1 MDSMKLP
8 IALVAAMAVQLAG
21 AVWWVSQQAATISNL
36 QDTVSVL
43 NAENKA
49 SDKVNMQRDI
59 LANSEKIEDLIDYII
74 ELEEEGEETASE
86 VWDDIE
92 LIWEVLDGM
101 TSSLMEIV
109 KVQGRIKT
117 LENTLEYLT
126 RAPTYSDA
134 R

>member
-1 MDSMKLP
+1 M
-8 IALVAAMAVQLAG
+8 
-21 AVWWVSQQAATISNL
+21 SQQAATISNL
-36 QDTVSVL
+36 QDTVSDL

-92 LIWEVLDGM
+92 LIWEDLDGM

>member
-1 MDSMKLP
+1 MKLP

-59 LANSEKIEDLIDYII
+59 LANSEKIEDIIDYIV

-92 LIWEVLDGM
+92 LIWEDLDGM

-126 RAPTYSDA
+126 RTPAHSDA

>member
-1 MDSMKLP
+1 MKLP

-92 LIWEVLDGM
+92 LIWEDLDGM

-109 KVQGRIKT
+109 KVQSRIKT

>member
-92 LIWEVLDGM
+92 LIWEDLDGM

-109 KVQGRIKT
+109 KVQSRIKT

-126 RAPTYSDA
+126 RTPAHSDA

>member
-1 MDSMKLP
+1 MKLP

-92 LIWEVLDGM
+92 LIWEDLDGM

-126 RAPTYSDA
+126 RTPAHSDA

>member
-36 QDTVSVL
+36 QDRVSVL

-59 LANSEKIEDLIDYII
+59 LANSEKIEDIIDYIV

-92 LIWEVLDGM
+92 LIWEDLDGM

-126 RAPTYSDA
+126 RTPAHSDA

>member
-59 LANSEKIEDLIDYII
+59 LANSEKIEDIIDYIV

-92 LIWEVLDGM
+92 LIWEDLDGM

-126 RAPTYSDA
+126 RTPAHSDA

>member
-1 MDSMKLP
+1 MKLP

-21 AVWWVSQQAATISNL
+21 AVWWVSQQAATITNL
-36 QDTVSVL
+36 QETVSVL

-59 LANSEKIEDLIDYII
+59 LANSEKIENIIDYIA

-86 VWDDIE
+86 VWEDIE
-92 LIWEVLDGM
+92 LIWEDMGGM
-101 TSSLMEIV
+101 TVHMMEIV
-109 KVQGRIKT
+109 KIQSRVKT

-126 RAPTYSDA
+126 RSPVHSDA

>member
-1 MDSMKLP
+1 MKLP

-92 LIWEVLDGM
+92 LIWEDLDGM

>member
-92 LIWEVLDGM
+92 LIWEDLDGM

>member
-1 MDSMKLP
+1 MKLP
-8 IALVAAMAVQLAG
+8 IALVMAMAVQLAG
-21 AVWWVSQQAATISNL
+21 GVWWVSQQAATITNL
-36 QDTVSVL
+36 QETVSVL

-59 LANSEKIEDLIDYII
+59 LANSEKIENIIDYIA

-86 VWDDIE
+86 VWEDIE
-92 LIWEVLDGM
+92 LIWEDMGGM
-101 TSSLMEIV
+101 TVHMMEIV
-109 KVQGRIKT
+109 KIQSRVKT

-126 RAPTYSDA
+126 RSPVHSDA

>member
-92 LIWEVLDGM
+92 LIWEDLDGM

-109 KVQGRIKT
+109 KVQSRIKT